1 MQKNL
6 INSDLHIHSEL
17 QDNNKDSA
25 EWKIANKKTLTSLI
39 ILVYSCTCTLLGSIL
54 STCNIYFD
62 NSTDLS
68 FNACTPYQLIHNKQR
83 SMRFVIFCKY
93 NSFFLSVKIVLKPF
107 FGLNVNLLQTKSI
120 EHNSEILSNNE

>member
-39 ILVYSCTCTLLGSIL
+39 IHVYSCTCTLHGSIL
-54 STCNIYFD
+54 SNIYFD

-68 FNACTPYQLIHNKQR
+68 FNACTPYQLVHNKQR

-107 FGLNVNLLQTKSI
+107 FGLNVNLLQTKK
-120 EHNSEILSNNE
+120 H